1 MATCEKRKAVP
12 MRVLVLGSRG
22 VIGRALVRRLIS
34 SGYVVKERDILIS
47 REHDLS
53 SASTLSKLAN
63 IIDDSDFVFFLAYDV
78 GGSKYISNPTLQFMN
93 NNSRI
98 MLNTFPLLARKRFIF
113 ASSTM
118 SNMNIAYGALKMVG
132 EHYTK
137 ILGGVSAR
145 FWNVYGPQEPGLK
158 AHAITDFIDS
168 FVKTGTIK
176 LLTDGSEQRQL
187 LHSADC
193 ASCLEAMMLNY
204 EHMPPIV
211 DVSSFQ
217 WTTIW
222 DVAKLVG
229 EKVIE
234 GKSQGDSHS
243 FMNEPNDF
251 ILKFWKPRI
260 TLKDGIG
267 ELLYQKLSRKG
278 YETLTTVESKEGC
291 KNTDLSAQEEK
302 PLRTDRVN
310 LVQGWTNI

>member
-1 MATCEKRKAVP
+1 VATCEKRKAVP

-145 FWNVYGPQEPGLK
+145 FWNVYGR
-158 AHAITDFIDS
+158 S
-168 FVKTGTIK
+168 
-176 LLTDGSEQRQL
+176 
-187 LHSADC
+187 
-193 ASCLEAMMLNY
+193 
-204 EHMPPIV
+204 
-211 DVSSFQ
+211 
-217 WTTIW
+217 
-222 DVAKLVG
+222 
-229 EKVIE
+229 
-234 GKSQGDSHS
+234 
-243 FMNEPNDF
+243 
-251 ILKFWKPRI
+251 
-260 TLKDGIG
+260 
-267 ELLYQKLSRKG
+267 
-278 YETLTTVESKEGC
+278 
-291 KNTDLSAQEEK
+291 
-302 PLRTDRVN
+302 
-310 LVQGWTNI
+310 